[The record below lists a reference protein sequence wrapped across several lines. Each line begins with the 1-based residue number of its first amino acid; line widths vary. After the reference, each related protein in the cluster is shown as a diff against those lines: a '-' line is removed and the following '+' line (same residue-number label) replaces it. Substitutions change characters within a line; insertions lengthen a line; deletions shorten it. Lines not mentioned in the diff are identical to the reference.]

1 MADATRLP
9 TTHELIEEHST
20 LLYRYAYRL
29 TGDAADAED
38 LVQQTFLLA
47 HQRGQQL
54 REAAAARGWLISIVR
69 NVFLKSIRHRN
80 RGRSLEEIDEPQTT
94 DAALDVPVHL
104 ELLQEALLEL
114 AEEFRSPLVLYYF
127 EEFSYQDIA
136 QQMGVPIGTVMSRLS
151 RGKAYL
157 KRRLTETTERER
169 QTVPVQSRSLEFV
182 LQH

>member
-1 MADATRLP
+1 MADGTRHP
-9 TTHELIEEHST
+9 TTHELIEEHSA

-29 TGDAADAED
+29 TGDAGDAED

-47 HQRGQQL
+47 HQRGHQL

-80 RGRSLEEIDEPQTT
+80 RGRSLDDIQEPQAN
-94 DAALDVPVHL
+94 DATLDGPIQS
-104 ELLQEALLEL
+104 ELLQLALMEM

-127 EEFSYQDIA
+127 EEFSYQEIA
-136 QQMGVPIGTVMSRLS
+136 SHMGVPIGTVMSRLS

-157 KRRLTETTERER
+157 KKRLMEAEEKETVGSAVE
-169 QTVPVQSRSLEFV
+169 SRPRFLA
-182 LQH
+182 LQY